1 MKKCAMFTK
10 VKKEKLTALQNLQE
24 FFAQDLA
31 QVKDL
36 LLKQIEGRDQL
47 LQNVSNH
54 ILKSGGKKI
63 RSILTLASCEIFCK
77 NFYGSYALAGA
88 IELIHT
94 ATLLHDDVIDNST
107 TRRNQKTANS
117 IWSNQACILSGDF
130 LFAKAFNLMIASNS
144 LEILEILSLVSA
156 KIAEG
161 EIMQISSKN
170 NLEQDLHTYQKIIE
184 AKTGFLFA
192 AACQVGALVAGASKT
207 QSDLLYN
214 FGLNLG
220 CAYQIIDDLL
230 DYDIANQLQFGKTI
244 GNDFLEAKV
253 TIPVI
258 ICYKKIPHHPIW
270 QKTFKTNTVNDKDT
284 FLEIV
289 ALMKENN
296 IFEEVT
302 NIAHYFATKAI
313 ESIHTIDSNSKI
325 VKMLSDLSIEF
336 LYRKN

>member
-1 MKKCAMFTK
+1 MFTR
-10 VKKEKLTALQNLQE
+10 VKKEKLTALESLQD
-24 FFAQDLA
+24 FFAQDLTH
-31 QVKDL
+31 VKDL
-36 LLKQIEGRDQL
+36 LLLQIEGKDQL
-47 LQNVSNH
+47 LQDVSNH

-63 RSILTLASCEIFCK
+63 RSILTLASCEIFRK
-77 NFYGSYALAGA
+77 NFFGSYALAGA
-88 IELIHT
+88 VELIHT

-107 TRRNQKTANS
+107 IRRNQKTANN

-130 LFAKAFNLMIASNS
+130 LFAKAFNLMVASNN

-170 NLEQDLHTYQKIIE
+170 NLEQDLNTYQKIIE

-192 AACQVGALVAGASKT
+192 AACQVGSLVAGASKK

-230 DYDIANQLQFGKTI
+230 DYDINNQLKFGKTI
-244 GNDFLEAKV
+244 GNDFLESKV
-253 TIPVI
+253 TIPVM
-258 ICYKKIPHHPIW
+258 ICYKQTHDHPIW
-270 QKTFKTNTVNDKDT
+270 QKTFKANYVNDQSC

-289 ALMKENN
+289 ELMEKNN
-296 IFEEVT
+296 IFDIVIK
-302 NIAHYFATKAI
+302 IAEDFANKAI
-313 ESIHTIDSNSKI
+313 ENINQLNLDNKI
-325 VKMLSDLSIEF
+325 VKMLSDLSKEF